1 LNFEVATMA
10 QDTKSARDL
19 RLLSEIWHNPD
30 ATQAN
35 LAARLG
41 VAIGTVNWHM
51 RRLVA
56 KGYIKAKRVERRKL
70 RYIITP
76 EGLALRARLTVAYVE
91 NQMALYRATR
101 ARAKTVLKKV
111 KDGGYQAVWVDGD
124 GDIADVCRLTCLE
137 QGVSLAVDGAAD
149 GIPHIVIESGEI
161 KLCRSGLLAASEIA
175 SDGSS

>member
-1 LNFEVATMA
+1 MG
-10 QDTKSARDL
+10 QDPKSARDL
-19 RLLSEIWHNPD
+19 HLLSEIWRNPD
-30 ATQAN
+30 ATQAI

-101 ARAKTVLKKV
+101 ARAKTVLRKV
-111 KDGGYQAVWVDGD
+111 KKGGFQSVWIEGD

-137 QGVSLAVDGAAD
+137 QGIGLAANGAEDGV
-149 GIPHIVIESGEI
+149 PHIVIESGEI
-161 KLCRSGLLAASEIA
+161 KLRRPKQEAASEMA
-175 SDGSS
+175 MDGSY